1 MEVGEQQTCPWG
13 SQGIRGPRMFP
24 LSLGTSQPRSS
35 PSAGAAE
42 GREGRAA
49 AHPQREGEG
58 APGPHGCEHPWGW
71 GLPQH
76 TTTTT
81 PHKPICGARRS
92 TSCARGPTR
101 SPLLTHF
108 HPWQEERAR
117 KEEEEA
123 RKKAEEEARKKKA
136 FSNMLHFGGYMQK
149 VGGYTW
155 GAAKLQVFWGGG
167 WATSRSWRILRCC
180 RERFL

>member
-1 MEVGEQQTCPWG
+1 MGHPSHGPLPLQEQRRAERAEQQRIRSEREKERQARMAVSIPGAGG
-13 SQGIRGPRMFP
+13 SR
-24 LSLGTSQPRSS
+24 STQP
-35 PSAGAAE
+35 
-42 GREGRAA
+42 
-49 AHPQREGEG
+49 
-58 APGPHGCEHPWGW
+58 
-71 GLPQH
+71 

-81 PHKPICGARRS
+81 PTTPYKPICGARRS
-92 TSCARGPTR
+92 TSCACGPTR
-101 SPLLTHF
+101 SLLLTHF

-167 WATSRSWRILRCC
+167 GWATSRSWRILRCC

>member
-1 MEVGEQQTCPWG
+1 MAVSIPGAGG
-13 SQGIRGPRMFP
+13 SR
-24 LSLGTSQPRSS
+24 STQPT
-35 PSAGAAE
+35 
-42 GREGRAA
+42 
-49 AHPQREGEG
+49 
-58 APGPHGCEHPWGW
+58 
-71 GLPQH
+71 

-92 TSCARGPTR
+92 TSCACGPTR
-101 SPLLTHF
+101 SLLLTHF

-155 GAAKLQVFWGGG
+155 GAAKLQVFRGGLDHKQVLEDP
-167 WATSRSWRILRCC
+167 AVLQRAVPMSRGG
-180 RERFL
+180 REHTEGIPKAGGAAGRKG

>member
-1 MEVGEQQTCPWG
+1 MAVSIPGAGG
-13 SQGIRGPRMFP
+13 SR
-24 LSLGTSQPRSS
+24 STQP
-35 PSAGAAE
+35 
-42 GREGRAA
+42 
-49 AHPQREGEG
+49 
-58 APGPHGCEHPWGW
+58 
-71 GLPQH
+71 

-81 PHKPICGARRS
+81 PTTPYKPICGARRS
-92 TSCARGPTR
+92 TSCACGPTR
-101 SPLLTHF
+101 SLLLTHF

-167 WATSRSWRILRCC
+167 LGHKQVLEDPAVLQRAVPMSRGG
-180 RERFL
+180 REHTEGIPKAGGAAGRKG